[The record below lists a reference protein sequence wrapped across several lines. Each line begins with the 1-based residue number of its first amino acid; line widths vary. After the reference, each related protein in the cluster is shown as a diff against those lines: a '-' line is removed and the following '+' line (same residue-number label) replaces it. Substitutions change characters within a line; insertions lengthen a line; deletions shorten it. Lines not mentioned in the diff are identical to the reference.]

1 MRCQPLS
8 RALCASAAGK
18 FCEKRLVLELIEK
31 KFRDTPFGHKK
42 YLKRLN
48 DYISY
53 LIENGRIL
61 EAKYFFN
68 EMQEAKPNHIKT
80 IVQGYELAIK
90 TFDNNSVVLFDRA
103 LYESKQD
110 EEKLLTLRLK
120 YYYSVN
126 NEKLFASL
134 VEYLLFE
141 RVVKPKTF
149 HLIGELVIT
158 QNSYKPIATLIR
170 YLKSNGKVLHKQVEG
185 QVRRIVMQKLVD
197 TLVESSK

>member
-1 MRCQPLS
+1 M
-8 RALCASAAGK
+8 
-18 FCEKRLVLELIEK
+18 RLVLELIEK

-48 DYISY
+48 DFINY

-61 EAKYFFN
+61 EAKHFFD
-68 EMQEAKPNHIKT
+68 EMQQSKPNHIKT

-103 LYESKQD
+103 LYESKHD

-134 VEYLLFE
+134 VDYLLFE
-141 RVVKPKTF
+141 RVIKPKTF
-149 HLIGELVIT
+149 HRIGELVIN
-158 QNSYKPIATLIR
+158 QNSYKPIATLIC
-170 YLKSNGKVLHKQVEG
+170 YLKSNGKVLHKQIEG
-185 QVRRIVMQKLVD
+185 KIRRVVIQKLVD
-197 TLVESSK
+197 TIVESIK